1 MGGAEPRTHGRNGE
15 AGPGTKAV
23 SHLGENI
30 SCIGSGCGQGGEECG
45 LAGRLNGVDHPQ
57 LGVLQVRG
65 LAVGVDEHKD
75 VVHTYG
81 REPQASRGRLRI
93 MLLSPNQTHA
103 GPTPTLSGPLQVRLQ
118 GSPASQPRIW
128 KDPSDFGSTHQESK
142 PYPPCSLALPLPQ
155 NEVP

>member
-15 AGPGTKAV
+15 ARPGTKAV

-30 SCIGSGCGQGGEECG
+30 SCIGSGCGQGGEERG

-93 MLLSPNQTHA
+93 MLLSPESDPCWAYANREWSPRSQA
-103 GPTPTLSGPLQVRLQ
+103 PGESCFSARNLERPIRLWLYPPRIQALPSMLPGPTP
-118 GSPASQPRIW
+118 SP
-128 KDPSDFGSTHQESK
+128 E
-142 PYPPCSLALPLPQ
+142 
-155 NEVP
+155 